1 MVDPIFFAEKR
12 GESFFLPEDELH
24 HLSVYR
30 IKTPS
35 KILFTTGDGILYS
48 GMVDKYGKI
57 YEYIKLD
64 HSTENEFVNLY
75 FGLCDKSR
83 MKFIFEKCTELGVK
97 SFNPVITQK
106 SERYPLKK
114 DRVFSIL
121 KSAVKQSRRFK
132 IPVYNEPI
140 ELFEIDFDRSVDSF
154 FGSLDKKIEKTIEF
168 KSESVNI
175 FIGPPSGFT
184 KEEEEFLIKNGV
196 KPFFFDVAVLRTET
210 FAVAFLSI
218 IHYLKGASNG

>member
-1 MVDPIFFAEKR
+1 MVDPIFFAEKK
-12 GESFFLPEDELH
+12 GEKYFLPEDELH

-35 KILFTTGDGILYS
+35 KILFTTGDGILFS
-48 GMVDKYGKI
+48 GTVDKDGNI
-57 YEYIKLD
+57 YEFIKVD
-64 HSTENEFVNLY
+64 HSIENEFVNLY

-97 SFNPVITQK
+97 SFNPIITQK
-106 SERYPLKK
+106 SEKYPLKN
-114 DRVFSIL
+114 DRVLSIL

-132 IPVYNEPI
+132 MPVYNEPI
-140 ELFEIDFDRSVDSF
+140 KLTEINFDKNHDSF
-154 FGSLDKKIEKTIEF
+154 FGSLDKKVEKTIEF

-218 IHYLKGASNG
+218 VHYLKGVKNE

>member
-1 MVDPIFFAEKR
+1 MVEPIFFAEKK
-12 GESFFLPEDELH
+12 GEKFFLPEDELH
-24 HLSVYR
+24 HLTVYR
-30 IKTPS
+30 IRVPS

-48 GMVDKYGKI
+48 GTVDKNGNI
-57 YEYIKLD
+57 YELIKVD
-64 HSTENEFVNLY
+64 HSNENEFVNLY
-75 FGLCDKSR
+75 FGLCDKNR
-83 MKFIFEKCTELGVK
+83 MKFIFEKCTELGVR

-106 SERYPLKK
+106 SEKYPLKK

-132 IPVYNEPI
+132 VPVYNEPV
-140 ELFEIDFDRSVDSF
+140 ELFKLDFDRSIDSF
-154 FGSLDKKIEKTIEF
+154 FGSLENKTKKTIEF

-218 IHYLKGASNG
+218 IHYLKGAKND